1 MSGQALQTASQASR
15 AMRLRHVR
23 VVVPLLGVLVAMAS
37 LVYYAVPLY
46 RLFCQVTGFGGTVQ
60 RAVAAPGAAGTRT
73 FTIRFDADV
82 ERGLPWTFRPVS
94 REVTIRA
101 GEERLAHY
109 RARNRSKAAL
119 TGTAT
124 FNVTPQKAGMYFVK
138 VACFCFSKQRLEA
151 GRSVDMPVSFYVDP
165 AILKDPNL
173 RDVRTITLSYTFY
186 RARGA
191 DQKAA
196 AATPRAKSSQSA
208 ALRLAAARARRRK
221 TQ

>member
-1 MSGQALQTASQASR
+1 MNGPGRRTGTQSASAAR
-15 AMRLRHVR
+15 PHHVR
-23 VVVPLLGVLVAMAS
+23 VVAPLICVLVAMAS

-60 RAVAAPGAAGTRT
+60 RAAAAPGAAGTRT

-82 ERGLPWTFRPVS
+82 ERRLPWSFRPVS
-94 REVTIRA
+94 REITVRA

-109 RARNRSKAAL
+109 RARNRSKEPV

-124 FNVTPQKAGMYFVK
+124 FNVAPQKAGMYFVK

-173 RDVRTITLSYTFY
+173 RGVRTITLSYTFY
-186 RARGA
+186 RARDAGR
-191 DQKAA
+191 KAA
-196 AATPRAKSSQSA
+196 ARQTPSEIKQVRNN
-208 ALRLAAARARRRK
+208 
-221 TQ
+221 

>member
-1 MSGQALQTASQASR
+1 VNGPAPQTGRRPAPTTR
-15 AMRLRHVR
+15 PRHLR
-23 VVVPLLGVLVAMAS
+23 VVAPLLGVLVAMAS

-60 RAVAAPGAAGTRT
+60 RAAAAPGAAGTRS

-82 ERGLPWTFRPVS
+82 ERGLPWTFRPAS
-94 REVTIRA
+94 REITVRA

-109 RARNRSKAAL
+109 RARNRSKAPL

-138 VACFCFSKQRLEA
+138 IACFCFSKQRLEA

-173 RDVRTITLSYTFY
+173 RGVRTITLSYTFY
-186 RARGA
+186 RARGEDAKTASRRAPA
-191 DQKAA
+191 DTKPAG
-196 AATPRAKSSQSA
+196 SN
-208 ALRLAAARARRRK
+208 
-221 TQ
+221 